1 MTTSL
6 SIPSGATLE
15 QWLLD
20 GEAIAQAPIEALL
33 PADVA
38 ALVALGEK
46 LLNAFVAEL
55 VDPSGN
61 AVLKA
66 EVDGEQA
73 AANVAEDMKA
83 KP

>member
-1 MTTSL
+1 M
-6 SIPSGATLE
+6 
-15 QWLLD
+15 
-20 GEAIAQAPIEALL
+20 
-33 PADVA
+33 
-38 ALVALGEK
+38 ALGEK

-73 AANVAEDMKA
+73 AANVAEDMKLTG